1 MSLRSFTATVF
12 QIPIVAI
19 ALALLAGCAEHPP
32 TPVAQP
38 PEKSLATLVQ
48 IKRIDNY
55 CLAVGTR
62 GSEAPNYSRVVELA
76 MCNDRDPA
84 QQWQYNEDKELLS
97 EITDPN
103 GERLMLYG
111 MDIVGGRSSVSAR
124 SRPSTM
130 WPQYRWEHDAQRNR
144 LTTQN
149 PSHAGL
155 ALTVFGAG
163 GAWLDP
169 WVSGRVTQNFT
180 IAPIQQ
186 PVAPW
191 VQIKQS
197 NDHCLAVGELDA
209 TQSLATRRVGLV
221 TCNATD
227 PAQQWRHTADNEI
240 ISAVADGKGGA
251 LLLEGENIEV
261 GRGAVWAR
269 PRASKAQAYQH
280 WTYNSRRK
288 GLFPQGPGTADK
300 ALTAFLDDLGMSWL
314 DPWNGTPMQRFTLDP
329 VSP

>member
-19 ALALLAGCAEHPP
+19 ALALFAGCAEHPP
-32 TPVAQP
+32 TPDAQP
-38 PEKSLATLVQ
+38 PEKSLVALVQ
-48 IKRIDNY
+48 IKRIDGY
-55 CLAVGTR
+55 CLAVGAFNFDNPYTR
-62 GSEAPNYSRVVELA
+62 YVGLA
-76 MCNDRDPA
+76 TCNGQDPA
-84 QQWQYNEDKELLS
+84 QQWHYTEDKEMLS
-97 EITDPN
+97 EITDPR

-111 MDIVGGRSSVSAR
+111 MEIVGGRPSVWVTSP
-124 SRPSTM
+124 PSTVS
-130 WPQYRWEHDAQRNR
+130 PHYRWQHDAQRNT
-144 LTTQN
+144 LTTQIAA
-149 PSHAGL
+149 HAGL
-155 ALTVFGAG
+155 ALTVFAEGRG
-163 GAWLDP
+163 WLDP
-169 WVSGRVTQNFT
+169 RVSGRVTQNFT

-197 NDHCLAVGELDA
+197 NGHCLAVGALDA

-227 PAQQWRHTADNEI
+227 PAQQWRHTADNEM
-240 ISAVADGKGGA
+240 ISAVADSKGGA

-261 GRGAVWAR
+261 GRAAVWAR
-269 PRASKAQAYQH
+269 PRTSKAQAFQH

-288 GLFPQGPGTADK
+288 GLFPQGPGAADK

-314 DPWNGTPMQRFTLDP
+314 DRWNGTPMQRFTLDP

>member
-1 MSLRSFTATVF
+1 MSLRLFNAIVF

-38 PEKSLATLVQ
+38 PEKSKGTLVH
-48 IKRIDNY
+48 IKRIDGY
-55 CLAVGTR
+55 CLAVGAFNFDKPYTR
-62 GSEAPNYSRVVELA
+62 HVGLA
-76 MCNDRDPA
+76 TCNDQDPA
-84 QQWQYNEDKELLS
+84 QQWHYTENKEILS
-97 EITDPN
+97 QITDPR

-111 MDIVGGRSSVSAR
+111 MDIVGGRPSVWVTSP
-124 SRPSTM
+124 PSVVS
-130 WPQYRWEHDAQRNR
+130 PSYRWEHDAQRNT
-144 LTTQN
+144 LTTQV
-149 PSHAGL
+149 PAHAGL
-155 ALTVFGAG
+155 ALTVFVEGYG
-163 GAWLDP
+163 WLDP
-169 WVSGRVTQNFT
+169 RVNGRVTQNFT
-180 IAPIQQ
+180 IVPIQQ

-197 NDHCLAVGELDA
+197 NGHCLAVGELDA

-240 ISAVADGKGGA
+240 ISAVADSKGGA